1 MVLGDVCTRA
11 CKFCATATGKPLP
24 IDAGEPEKV
33 ARSIALMGLKHAVI
47 TSVTR
52 DDLDDGGAAHWARV
66 IEAVRAVGSVR
77 AGNGSHGP
85 EHSHPSGTCGA
96 GYGSGRQDPGGA
108 GYGSGRPDSGY
119 ASGLCAG
126 VGGATES
133 CAGSRDVAGRGGGS
147 EICAEPEAGPGRGVI
162 PGAGD
167 AGRVDAGASS
177 GSCVGA
183 GNNTNATISD
193 GLYDKDTSC
202 VGRGDNPHTTICDGA
217 ICDGFHGAG
226 LASDSGSGSGSGR
239 EDDPRTTIEVL
250 IPDFGGRAELLDIV
264 LAARPDIVGH
274 NIETVERL
282 TPQVRSRADYRTSLG
297 VLRYIAA
304 AGHVAKS
311 GIMVGLGETAD
322 EVLQAMDDLRA
333 AGVSVVT
340 VGQYLR
346 PTRRHIAVAEYVTPE
361 KFEFYRQEALARG
374 FSHVASGPLVRS
386 SYMAEQALGRRGY
399 E

>member
-1 MVLGDVCTRA
+1 MPIVYDKVNVNIKPDWLKIKLHSGEDFVRVAKIVEMHGLHTICDSGKCPNKAECWSRRTATFMVLGDVCTRA

-96 GYGSGRQDPGGA
+96 GYGSGRQDLG
-108 GYGSGRPDSGY
+108 GYGSRRPDSGD

-126 VGGATES
+126 VGGTT
-133 CAGSRDVAGRGGGS
+133 
-147 EICAEPEAGPGRGVI
+147 EICA
-162 PGAGD
+162 
-167 AGRVDAGASS
+167 
-177 GSCVGA
+177 
-183 GNNTNATISD
+183 
-193 GLYDKDTSC
+193 
-202 VGRGDNPHTTICDGA
+202 
-217 ICDGFHGAG
+217 
-226 LASDSGSGSGSGR
+226 GSGSGR

-322 EVLQAMDDLRA
+322 EVLQAMDDLRG
-333 AGVSVVT
+333 AGVLVVT